1 MFRMTIDSRMPLALL
16 LVACLA
22 FPARADERIQADRTS
37 VEAAFLY
44 NFALFTDWPALPD
57 PEFNLCVLGDD
68 GMLEALGAVKTRQLK
83 DKPILVRKIDSSKQW
98 QGCQVLFVGNAE
110 HRAIKDL
117 HELSGAA
124 PMLLVAEEGAFDV
137 QNATIVLG
145 EQQGR
150 ISFRINRSEAARR
163 SMTFSSKLLKLATQV
178 Y

>member
-1 MFRMTIDSRMPLALL
+1 MTIEIRMYRHALL
-16 LVACLA
+16 LAACLA
-22 FPARADERIQADRTS
+22 LPARADERIQADRVS

-44 NFALFTDWPALPD
+44 NFALFTDWPELPGA
-57 PEFNLCVLGDD
+57 EFGFCVLGDD
-68 GMLEALGAVKTRQLK
+68 GMLDALAAMKSKQIK

-110 HRAIKDL
+110 HRAIK
-117 HELSGAA
+117 ELYEQSGTA
-124 PMLLVAEEGAFDV
+124 PMLLVTEEGAFDV
-137 QNATIVLG
+137 QHAAIVLS

-150 ISFRINRSEAARR
+150 IGFRINRTEAARR